1 MCILGMPEE
10 KRSAGSEGDTM
21 SVRMG
26 VLALLVAE
34 PGYGYQL
41 RGEFEHR
48 TGGSWPLNIGQ
59 VYTTLDRLERD
70 GLVARGDADDD
81 GHVVYTATDA
91 GREAVAT
98 WFREPVPSK
107 RGRDELA
114 IKFAIAVTV
123 PGVDVRNLVLVQ
135 RTSAVRALQDLTR
148 LKRTTDP
155 ATELAWSLVLESM
168 VFQAESEVRW
178 LDHVESSVA
187 RYQPTPR
194 ATTDQPDDEDAYGS
208 EPTGR
213 RRDGA
218 VR

>member
-1 MCILGMPEE
+1 
-10 KRSAGSEGDTM
+10 M

-91 GREAVAT
+91 GREAVDR
-98 WFREPVPSK
+98 WFSEPVPSK

-123 PGVDVRNLVLVQ
+123 PGVDVRHLVQ
-135 RTSAVRALQDLTR
+135 VQRAAAIRALQDLTR

-155 ATELAWSLVLESM
+155 STELAWSLVLESM

-187 RYQPTPR
+187 RYQPAPR
-194 ATTDQPDDEDAYGS
+194 ATTDAPDDEDAYGS

-213 RRDGA
+213 RSTEAR
-218 VR
+218 R

>member
-1 MCILGMPEE
+1 
-10 KRSAGSEGDTM
+10 M

-26 VLALLVAE
+26 VLALLVGG

-70 GLVARGDADDD
+70 GLVAGDADDD

-91 GREAVAT
+91 GRAEVAR
-98 WFREPVPSK
+98 WFSEPVPAK

-114 IKFAIAVTV
+114 IKFALAVTV
-123 PGVDVRNLVLVQ
+123 RGVDVARLVQ
-135 RTSAVRALQDLTR
+135 VQRGAAIRNLQDLTR

-155 ATELAWSLVLESM
+155 STDLAWSLVLESM
-168 VFQAESEVRW
+168 VFQGRGRGALARPRG
-178 LDHVESSVA
+178 VERRAVPAGRAPGGACRCRAAAAPGAHGDRHRSCSS
-187 RYQPTPR
+187 TP
-194 ATTDQPDDEDAYGS
+194 
-208 EPTGR
+208 
-213 RRDGA
+213 
-218 VR
+218 

>member
-1 MCILGMPEE
+1 
-10 KRSAGSEGDTM
+10 M

-26 VLALLVAE
+26 VLALLVRG

-70 GLVARGDADDD
+70 GLVARGDTDDD

-91 GREAVAT
+91 GRDEVAR
-98 WFREPVPSK
+98 WFSEPVPPK

-114 IKFAIAVTV
+114 IKFALAVTV
-123 PGVDVRNLVLVQ
+123 PGVDVTHLVQVQ
-135 RTSAVRALQDLTR
+135 RTAAVRNLQDLTR
-148 LKRTTDP
+148 LKRTADP
-155 ATELAWSLVLESM
+155 SEDLAWSLVLESM
-168 VFQAESEVRW
+168 LLQAEADVRW

-187 RYQPTPR
+187 RYRPDEHPAPAQRTSSARPTSSD
-194 ATTDQPDDEDAYGS
+194 ATARS
-208 EPTGR
+208 AR
-213 RRDGA
+213 
-218 VR
+218 

>member
-1 MCILGMPEE
+1 
-10 KRSAGSEGDTM
+10 M

-26 VLALLVAE
+26 VLALLVGD
-34 PGYGYQL
+34 PVTGTSS
-41 RGEFEHR
+41 GEFEHR

-91 GREAVAT
+91 GRAEVAR
-98 WFREPVPSK
+98 WFSEPVPAK

-114 IKFAIAVTV
+114 IKFALAVTV
-123 PGVDVRNLVLVQ
+123 PGVDVARLVQ
-135 RTSAVRALQDLTR
+135 VQRGAAIRNLQDLTR

-155 ATELAWSLVLESM
+155 STDLAWSLVLESM
-168 VFQAESEVRW
+168 VFQAEAEVRW

-187 RYQPTPR
+187 RYRPDEHPAAPASADASTSAAAPR
-194 ATTDQPDDEDAYGS
+194 SA
-208 EPTGR
+208 R
-213 RRDGA
+213 
-218 VR
+218 

>member
-1 MCILGMPEE
+1 
-10 KRSAGSEGDTM
+10 M

-91 GREAVAT
+91 GREAVDR
-98 WFREPVPSK
+98 WFNEPVPTK

-123 PGVDVRNLVLVQ
+123 PDVDVRHLVQVQ
-135 RTSAVRALQDLTR
+135 RTAALRALQDLTR

-187 RYQPTPR
+187 RYQPAPR
-194 ATTDQPDDEDAYGS
+194 ATIDTPDDEDAYGS

-213 RRDGA
+213 RGTGA

>member
-1 MCILGMPEE
+1 
-10 KRSAGSEGDTM
+10 M

-41 RGEFEHR
+41 RGEFEHW

-70 GLVARGDADDD
+70 GLATRGDADDD

-91 GREAVAT
+91 GREAVAR
-98 WFREPVPSK
+98 WFTEPVPAK

-123 PGVDVRNLVLVQ
+123 PGVDVQRLVQVQ
-135 RTSAVRALQDLTR
+135 RTAAVRALQDLTR

-178 LDHVESSVA
+178 LDHVESSVT
-187 RYQPTPR
+187 RYQPAPR
-194 ATTDQPDDEDAYGS
+194 ATADTPDDEDVYGS

-213 RRDGA
+213 RDAGV

>member
-1 MCILGMPEE
+1 
-10 KRSAGSEGDTM
+10 M

-26 VLALLVAE
+26 VLALLVGG

-91 GREAVAT
+91 GRAEVAR
-98 WFREPVPSK
+98 WFSEPVPAK

-114 IKFAIAVTV
+114 IKFALAVTV
-123 PGVDVRNLVLVQ
+123 PGVDVARLVQ
-135 RTSAVRALQDLTR
+135 VQRGAAIRNLQDLTR

-155 ATELAWSLVLESM
+155 STDLAWSLVLESM
-168 VFQAESEVRW
+168 VFQAEAEVRW

-187 RYQPTPR
+187 RYRPDEHPAAPASADAAAAAPAPR
-194 ATTDQPDDEDAYGS
+194 SA
-208 EPTGR
+208 R
-213 RRDGA
+213 
-218 VR
+218 

>member
-1 MCILGMPEE
+1 
-10 KRSAGSEGDTM
+10 M

-26 VLALLVAE
+26 VLALLVGG

-81 GHVVYTATDA
+81 GHVVYTATPA
-91 GREAVAT
+91 GHEEVAR
-98 WFREPVPSK
+98 WFSEPVPAK

-114 IKFAIAVTV
+114 IKFALAVTV
-123 PGVDVRNLVLVQ
+123 PGVDVARLVQ
-135 RTSAVRALQDLTR
+135 VQRGAAIRNLQDLTR
-148 LKRTTDP
+148 LKRTADP
-155 ATELAWSLVLESM
+155 ASDLAWSLVLESM
-168 VFQAESEVRW
+168 VFQAEAEVRW

-187 RYQPTPR
+187 RYR
-194 ATTDQPDDEDAYGS
+194 PDDHPAAPESATAPAADAARG
-208 EPTGR
+208 
-213 RRDGA
+213 

>member
-1 MCILGMPEE
+1 
-10 KRSAGSEGDTM
+10 
-21 SVRMG
+21 MG
-26 VLALLVAE
+26 VLALLVGG

-91 GREAVAT
+91 GRAEVAR
-98 WFREPVPSK
+98 WFSEPVPAK

-114 IKFAIAVTV
+114 IKFALAVTV
-123 PGVDVRNLVLVQ
+123 PGVDVARLVQ
-135 RTSAVRALQDLTR
+135 VQRGAAIRNLQDLTR

-155 ATELAWSLVLESM
+155 STDLAWSLVLESM
-168 VFQAESEVRW
+168 VFQAEAEVRW

-187 RYQPTPR
+187 RYRPDEHPAAPASADASAAAAAPR
-194 ATTDQPDDEDAYGS
+194 SA
-208 EPTGR
+208 R
-213 RRDGA
+213 
-218 VR
+218 

>member
-1 MCILGMPEE
+1 
-10 KRSAGSEGDTM
+10 
-21 SVRMG
+21 MG
-26 VLALLVAE
+26 VLALLVGG

-91 GREAVAT
+91 GRAEVAR
-98 WFREPVPSK
+98 WFSEPVPAK

-114 IKFAIAVTV
+114 IKFALAVTV
-123 PGVDVRNLVLVQ
+123 PGVDVARLVQ
-135 RTSAVRALQDLTR
+135 VQRGAAIRNLQDLTR

-155 ATELAWSLVLESM
+155 STDLAWSLVLESM
-168 VFQAESEVRW
+168 VFQAEAEVRW

-187 RYQPTPR
+187 RYR
-194 ATTDQPDDEDAYGS
+194 PDEHQAAPASADAAAS
-208 EPTGR
+208 AAAAAAAAASASR
-213 RRDGA
+213 SAR
-218 VR
+218 